1 MIINDLYIH
10 KIISLDRKTDTIL
23 TIYPNAELTSPLA
36 TQSFQMI
43 RRRYTQIIKTCGII
57 HHNKLSECYSLNIP
71 RKLSGKIWLYIFS
84 VSLSAKFFI
93 IPALYPK
100 FVYMSIRHKTSRFS
114 AGTKKIWYKRGVPRW
129 KSTGAIIMKNCR
141 EACSRGCH
149 LSCRIIITP
158 KYEQTMN
165 KPNFFV
171 LFSQLS
177 TSTFLFIVNIHNILT
192 DMLILRPSDITYF
205 QGLQAIP

>member
-1 MIINDLYIH
+1 
-10 KIISLDRKTDTIL
+10 
-23 TIYPNAELTSPLA
+23 
-36 TQSFQMI
+36 
-43 RRRYTQIIKTCGII
+43 
-57 HHNKLSECYSLNIP
+57 
-71 RKLSGKIWLYIFS
+71 
-84 VSLSAKFFI
+84 
-93 IPALYPK
+93 
-100 FVYMSIRHKTSRFS
+100 MSIRYKTSRFS

-177 TSTFLFIVNIHNILT
+177 TSAFLFIVNIHNIPSGLLPQRHRLSPVSKACKQFLKELDQPCKKTLSLLFRDPVVRQAEASLLQLT
-192 DMLILRPSDITYF
+192 VNASCLLREIV
-205 QGLQAIP
+205 GVEVER

>member
-57 HHNKLSECYSLNIP
+57 HHNKLSECYSLNIL
-71 RKLSGKIWLYIFS
+71 RKLSGKNLVIYFS

-100 FVYMSIRHKTSRFS
+100 FVYMSIRYKNEPVFSRPEKNLVLKRS
-114 AGTKKIWYKRGVPRW
+114 APVEIHRGNYYE
-129 KSTGAIIMKNCR
+129 K
-141 EACSRGCH
+141 
-149 LSCRIIITP
+149 LS
-158 KYEQTMN
+158 
-165 KPNFFV
+165 
-171 LFSQLS
+171 
-177 TSTFLFIVNIHNILT
+177 
-192 DMLILRPSDITYF
+192 
-205 QGLQAIP
+205 